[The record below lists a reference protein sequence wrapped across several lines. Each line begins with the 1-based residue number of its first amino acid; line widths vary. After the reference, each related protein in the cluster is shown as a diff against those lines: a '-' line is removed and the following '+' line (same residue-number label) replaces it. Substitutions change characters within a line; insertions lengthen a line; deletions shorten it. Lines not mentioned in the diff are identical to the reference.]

1 MFLIA
6 ICYCSLTT
14 SPECKIV
21 SFVPLNFF
29 FPRKICTVRP
39 VACNLDNCRS
49 SSQGIVRL
57 VLVALSTTVTTPFLK
72 AAAATSIVMVTAA
85 FATLPPTLRE
95 VSAIAPVAFR
105 EVSATVPVAS
115 MVF

>member
-1 MFLIA
+1 
-6 ICYCSLTT
+6 
-14 SPECKIV
+14 
-21 SFVPLNFF
+21 
-29 FPRKICTVRP
+29 
-39 VACNLDNCRS
+39 
-49 SSQGIVRL
+49 
-57 VLVALSTTVTTPFLK
+57 
-72 AAAATSIVMVTAA
+72 MVTAA